1 MGSVS
6 RFSSSSVSGRVA
18 GAGVAP
24 ASLVAS
30 RRWAWRSAFVAGG
43 QSVGGCCR
51 VVSLPFRLRCV
62 SCRSSALGSVGWS
75 VRLALSFSL
84 AGVLVLRR
92 PWAWSSSSLC
102 SPCASLWRRFR
113 IKLAGGW
120 VGFGSPALFFGGGL
134 VGRCACDRSR
144 CRFCFPLVPVSP
156 ALGAVLVAV
165 ARSAGLPS
173 VPSSLRRVSPGR
185 PVSQV
190 SVSRLRR
197 LLGL

>member
-6 RFSSSSVSGRVA
+6 RFSSSSVSCRVS

-30 RRWAWRSAFVAGG
+30 RRWAWRSAFVSGG
-43 QSVGGCCR
+43 RFRFASASAACRAARRLSVRSGGRFVSLAVVLACGCVGSASSVG
-51 VVSLPFRLRCV
+51 F
-62 SCRSSALGSVGWS
+62 
-75 VRLALSFSL
+75 
-84 AGVLVLRR
+84 
-92 PWAWSSSSLC
+92 SSSSLC
-102 SPCASLWRRFR
+102 SPCASFGADFDELWRVGGLR
-113 IKLAGGW
+113 LAC
-120 VGFGSPALFFGGGL
+120 PFFGGGL
-134 VGRCACDRSR
+134 VGRCSCRRSR

-173 VPSSLRRVSPGR
+173 VPSSLRRVLPGR
-185 PVSQV
+185 PVSAVQV
-190 SVSRLRR
+190 ARVRR